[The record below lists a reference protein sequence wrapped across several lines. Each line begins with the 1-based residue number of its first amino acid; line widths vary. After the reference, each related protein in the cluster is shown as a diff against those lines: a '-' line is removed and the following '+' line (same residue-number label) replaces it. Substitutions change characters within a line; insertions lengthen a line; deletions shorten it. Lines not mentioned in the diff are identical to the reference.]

1 MNARITNELDNDGLR
16 ISGKYCFDREHEDT
30 TLEEN
35 MISNR
40 DQLLDLCNSEGL
52 IISNTFSKNQTAN
65 FAHTKGPEIDRN
77 KKKRKENNNA
87 TQTRQIQL
95 LRR

>member
-40 DQLLDLCNSEGL
+40 DLLIDFCTKEEM
-52 IISNTFSKNQTAN
+52 IISNTF
-65 FAHTKGPEIDRN
+65 F
-77 KKKRKENNNA
+77 
-87 TQTRQIQL
+87 
-95 LRR
+95 